1 MRKLLLLWIVFGVV
15 FIGEQAVAQLLDS
28 STLPI
33 LIIDTRGQAI
43 PNEPKIVASLKI
55 IDNGPGKTNF
65 PTDKPSFE
73 STIGIEQRGS
83 SSRILFP
90 KKPYGFELRD
100 AKGEE
105 GVSAPLLG
113 MPAEEDWVLNA
124 TYNDKTLVRE
134 VLTYGL
140 YRQFSSHYATPTR
153 YCEVILNDQYQG
165 LYILMEK
172 IKRDKNRINISNL
185 KSSDTSGDALTGGY
199 ILKLDKTEGS
209 ASRTWESPFKS
220 SSNKSIPIQI
230 EFPKIEDITEAQFNY
245 IKEYLTSF
253 ETALK
258 SEGYRDEATGYPK
271 YINVDSWVDYLII
284 NEVCRN
290 VDAYRISTFFYKDR
304 ESKGGKL
311 VMGPIWDFNLAYG
324 NVDFCQGESYMG
336 WAFDFNNVCQNE
348 PNQMPFWWNRL
359 LMDFNFARKVR
370 LRYQSLRED
379 VLKTDRVHQ
388 YIDSTITSLDE
399 APIRNFQ
406 RWPVI
411 GQKLWPNY
419 YVGNTYQDEVK
430 YLKDWISLR
439 LKWMDQALLPFRSD
453 VTGSLSASNNEAL
466 LLLSPNPALHKQVQI
481 QFNLPTV
488 SAVRLLTIDLWGRAT
503 LQKDLGRLAPG
514 LHHSQ
519 LQLESTNAQ
528 PIQLV
533 VLEADGRII
542 STKKLLQP

>member
-1 MRKLLLLWIVFGVV
+1 M
-15 FIGEQAVAQLLDS
+15 LDN

-33 LIIDTRGQAI
+33 LIIDTQGQEI

-55 IDNGPGKTNF
+55 IDNGPGKINL
-65 PTDKPSFE
+65 PTDKPAFE
-73 STIGIEQRGS
+73 SKIGIEQRGS

-105 GVSAPLLG
+105 GVSASLLG
-113 MPAEEDWVLNA
+113 IPAEEDWVLNA

-140 YRQFSSHYATPTR
+140 YRQFSPYYATQTR
-153 YCEVILNDQYQG
+153 YCEVILNGQYQG

-172 IKRDKNRINISNL
+172 IKRDRNRVNISNL
-185 KSSDTSGDALTGGY
+185 RSTDTAGDALTGGY
-199 ILKLDKTEGS
+199 ILKLDKVEGS
-209 ASRTWESPFKS
+209 PSRTWESPFKS
-220 SSNKSIPIQI
+220 SSNKTIPIQI
-230 EFPKIEDITEAQFNY
+230 EFPKIGDITEAQFNY
-245 IKEYLTSF
+245 IKDYLTAF

-258 SEGYRDEATGYPK
+258 SESYQDEATGYPK
-271 YINVDSWVDYLII
+271 YIDVDSWVDYLII

-304 ESKGGKL
+304 DSKGGKL

-336 WAFDFNNVCQNE
+336 WAFDFNSVCQNE
-348 PNQMPFWWNRL
+348 PNHMPFWWNRL

-370 LRYQSLRED
+370 LRYQSLRQN
-379 VLKTDRVHQ
+379 VLKTEHINQ
-388 YIDSTITSLDE
+388 YIDSTITSMHE

-411 GQKLWPNY
+411 GQKLWPNH

-439 LKWMDQALLPFRSD
+439 LNWMDGALLPFGAD
-453 VTGSLSASNNEAL
+453 VMSSPSAVSNEIQL
-466 LLLSPNPALHKQVQI
+466 LVSPNPAPHKQVQV
-481 QFNLPTV
+481 QFNLPAA
-488 SAVRLLTIDLWGRAT
+488 SAVRIVTVDLWGRT
-503 LQKDLGRLAPG
+503 TIRRDMGRLTSG
-514 LHHSQ
+514 LHSSEVN
-519 LQLESTNAQ
+519 LENTNGHL
-528 PIQLV
+528 IQLIA
-533 VLEADGRII
+533 LEADGRII